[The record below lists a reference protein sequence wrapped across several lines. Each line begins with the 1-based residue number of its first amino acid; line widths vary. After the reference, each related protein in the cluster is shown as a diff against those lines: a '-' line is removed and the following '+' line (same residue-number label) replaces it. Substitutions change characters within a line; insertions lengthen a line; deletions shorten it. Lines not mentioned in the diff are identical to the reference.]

1 MIEYKGFKIWFNGT
15 RQKWIVESASKFV
28 AAYNTLPVA
37 KRAITVT
44 HSKED

>member
-15 RQKWIVESASKFV
+15 RKKWIVESNNKFV